1 MIEGLLSGFANVF
14 TLEHLALLLAG
25 VLVGVIVGC
34 IPGLNGLMAITLC
47 IPLTYVMD
55 LNTALVF
62 LLGIYNGGI
71 YGGSISAILLG
82 TPGAACATCVH

>member
-34 IPGLNGLMAITLC
+34 IPGLNGLM
-47 IPLTYVMD
+47 PSRFVS
-55 LNTALVF
+55 
-62 LLGIYNGGI
+62 LL
-71 YGGSISAILLG
+71 
-82 TPGAACATCVH
+82 PM